1 MGTGNTEKQ
10 IMIMQD
16 YKTTVLV
23 SSPSYALELAYRMEQ
38 LGIDP
43 RTLSLKIGLF
53 GGEPWSENMRKDI
66 ENKLGLSAT
75 DNYGVSEVIGP
86 GIAGECQCK
95 NGMHVYEDAFIAE
108 IIDPETGA
116 VLPPG
121 SKGELVL
128 TTLTKEAF
136 PMIRYRTRDITAL
149 DYTKCACGRT
159 HVRMKRIMGRSDD
172 MLIIRGVNIFPSQIE
187 EAIYSVAQG
196 EAPYQIIAERKSAMD
211 SLEVIIEVTDKIF
224 SLELQ
229 KQRSFLEMVRK
240 RIGTVTGIS
249 VAVKLVEAKSLP
261 REGDKIIRV
270 VDKRQ
275 I

>member
-1 MGTGNTEKQ
+1 
-10 IMIMQD
+10 
-16 YKTTVLV
+16 
-23 SSPSYALELAYRMEQ
+23 
-38 LGIDP
+38 
-43 RTLSLKIGLF
+43 
-53 GGEPWSENMRKDI
+53 
-66 ENKLGLSAT
+66 
-75 DNYGVSEVIGP
+75 
-86 GIAGECQCK
+86 
-95 NGMHVYEDAFIAE
+95 MHVYEDAFIAE